1 MNTNTDLNLAL
12 LQIKRCTVAGRGVA
26 RLQRHRHASR
36 LIRRPLRNL
45 RNGAEVVATRRSS
58 TRNLL
63 DDHRRPRTPPPR
75 RVIVVDL
82 GCHIVSHQHL
92 LHLRIGVVARHG
104 EVHDVARVVLHHM
117 HNATAT
123 VCPLRCRA
131 NLHRVRGRK
140 QQPRASCVQHP
151 LADEPGVHR
160 LVTRPAAGDDGDA
173 GGGVVVTQK
182 PHEPLVVP
190 LRKRMRGHKAAE
202 CLAHEMFSV
211 VAERFECACHARQC
225 KHKKK
230 ARH

>member
-12 LQIKRCTVAGRGVA
+12 LQIKRRTVAGRRVA

-58 TRNLL
+58 ARNLL

-92 LHLRIGVVARHG
+92 LHLSLGMVSRHG

-123 VCPLRCRA
+123 ICPLRCRA

-140 QQPRASCVQHP
+140 QQPRASRVQHP

-173 GGGVVVTQK
+173 GGGVVVT
-182 PHEPLVVP
+182 
-190 LRKRMRGHKAAE
+190 
-202 CLAHEMFSV
+202 
-211 VAERFECACHARQC
+211 
-225 KHKKK
+225 
-230 ARH
+230 